1 MGFKIKWGCT
11 WKTLESAPGTRWVIH
26 SPASIQDNSC
36 RARKGAASY
45 RKLNSV
51 KIHGNKLEGE
61 LQEMGL
67 EISVA
72 EFSGLKYCNLKRD
85 CEKSKSVGSIRTPS
99 KMQDD
104 KVEKKHGTGH
114 RNHFSLSWLEK
125 EMATHSSVLVWRIPG
140 TEEPVGLLSMGLHRV
155 GHDWRDL
162 AAAADRGFQ
171 ELYDVVRLPS
181 SLVMHFPKL

>member
-1 MGFKIKWGCT
+1 M
-11 WKTLESAPGTRWVIH
+11 SH
-26 SPASIQDNSC
+26 SFSCFSGVIQDNSC

-45 RKLNSV
+45 CKLNSV

-85 CEKSKSVGSIRTPS
+85 CEKLKSVGSIRTPS

-104 KVEKKHGTGH
+104 KVGKNHGTGH
-114 RNHFSLSWLEK
+114 RNHFSLS
-125 EMATHSSVLVWRIPG
+125 
-140 TEEPVGLLSMGLHRV
+140 
-155 GHDWRDL
+155 
-162 AAAADRGFQ
+162 
-171 ELYDVVRLPS
+171 
-181 SLVMHFPKL
+181 